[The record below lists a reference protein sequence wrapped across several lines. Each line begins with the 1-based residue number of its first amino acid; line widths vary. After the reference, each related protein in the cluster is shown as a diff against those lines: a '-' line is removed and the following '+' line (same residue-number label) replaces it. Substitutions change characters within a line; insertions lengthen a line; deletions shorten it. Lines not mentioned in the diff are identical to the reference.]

1 MWSDS
6 RRVQGLGW
14 FSEVMK
20 ASKIDCDYE
29 FTTCEYAKNREFL
42 HSKWE
47 NYVVS
52 ELPLNKAGGLFVCLF
67 FFFEKIKP
75 PRRNRR
81 RPTGRIRVR

>member
-6 RRVQGLGW
+6 RTVQGLGL

-52 ELPLNKAGGLFVCLF
+52 ELPLNKAGGLFVCF
-67 FFFEKIKP
+67 FFF
-75 PRRNRR
+75 
-81 RPTGRIRVR
+81 